1 MPVIPYGCPH
11 CTITGYVVDSNDK
24 PIAGVGIE
32 WDLPKVGFFI
42 EMTTTDAAG
51 RYETRIGPIPTG
63 ESTQILRAYIKEKE
77 VERQQVLYPT
87 VSLNAIVEV
96 NFTLG

>member
-1 MPVIPYGCPH
+1 MPIIPYGVPH
-11 CTITGYVVDSNDK
+11 CTIKGHVLDNTGE
-24 PIAGVGIE
+24 PIEGVGIE

-42 EMTTTDAAG
+42 EMTRTNSKG
-51 RYETRIGPIPTG
+51 YYEAKIGPIPRE
-63 ESTQILRAYIKEKE
+63 ESTQIFRAYKEEKE

-96 NFTLG
+96 NFTI